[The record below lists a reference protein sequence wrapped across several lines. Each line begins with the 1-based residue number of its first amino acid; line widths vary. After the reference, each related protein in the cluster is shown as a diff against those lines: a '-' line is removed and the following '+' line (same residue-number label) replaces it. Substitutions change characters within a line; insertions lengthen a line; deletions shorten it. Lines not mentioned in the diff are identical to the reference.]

1 MLKFSDYKTFQ
12 TLIFSDIFSVQN
24 FLHLLYPYLIMS
36 NLFTKNVPTSV
47 AEKYYTMKNLTSKLQ
62 SANIGFINRAIHN
75 IFLDD
80 KLYIIYI

>member
-1 MLKFSDYKTFQ
+1 MPN
-12 TLIFSDIFSVQN
+12 LITK
-24 FLHLLYPYLIMS
+24 HL
-36 NLFTKNVPTSV
+36 PTSV

-75 IFLDD
+75 IFLDN